1 LRPCIKAKFRK
12 ATALHRLGRSDGAR
26 DVAMSALH
34 GAPTEE
40 MEKEV
45 KALLKT
51 FDTKWEPAPAQGDEE
66 DALAEGVEVMGRGL
80 LASMAGGDQGLTL
93 VRFSV

>member
-1 LRPCIKAKFRK
+1 
-12 ATALHRLGRSDGAR
+12 
-26 DVAMSALH
+26 
-34 GAPTEE
+34 

-51 FDTKWEPAPAQGDEE
+51 FDTKWEPAPAQGDGE

-80 LASMAGGDQGLTL
+80 LASMAGGDQGLP
-93 VRFSV
+93 